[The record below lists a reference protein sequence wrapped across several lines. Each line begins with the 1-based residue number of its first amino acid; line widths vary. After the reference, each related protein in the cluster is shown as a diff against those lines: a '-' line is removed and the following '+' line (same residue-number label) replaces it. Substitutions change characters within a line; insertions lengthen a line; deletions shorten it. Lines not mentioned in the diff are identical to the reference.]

1 MLARGRHQVQGKCQS
16 VTSLA
21 LGTVIATEQIR
32 IINNQTFKKTN
43 YEMATVINDNNYK
56 SLLESG
62 KPVVIDFWAPWCG
75 PCRSIAPIIEEL
87 ATAYEDRVII
97 GKYNVDDDT
106 DLGVEYGIR
115 NIPTL
120 LFFDKEGKMVDKHV
134 GTITQD
140 ALTAKIEALL

>member
-1 MLARGRHQVQGKCQS
+1 
-16 VTSLA
+16 
-21 LGTVIATEQIR
+21 
-32 IINNQTFKKTN
+32 
-43 YEMATVINDNNYK
+43 MAKEINDANYK
-56 SLLESG
+56 ELLESG

-120 LFFDKEGKMVDKHV
+120 LFFKDGNMVEKHV
-134 GTITQD
+134 GTITRD
-140 ALTAKIEALL
+140 ALTAKVEALL

>member
-1 MLARGRHQVQGKCQS
+1 